1 MTDVHFS
8 PIDEDT
14 LDTIL
19 AADVDFDG
27 ILEFSEPLMIR
38 GRLNGTILSTSD
50 LHVDE
55 KAVVQADIKAGN
67 VTIRGS
73 VKGNITAIGKVELFS
88 SCRVDGD
95 IRAAMVAMEPGC
107 IFNGVCTMTGSV
119 NESKV

>member
-38 GRLNGTILSTSD
+38 GRVSGSIISSSD

-67 VTIRGS
+67 LTIRGS
-73 VKGNITAIGKVELFS
+73 VKGNITASGKVELFS

-107 IFNGVCTMTGSV
+107 IFNGVCTMTGLV
-119 NESKV
+119 NETKD

>member
-38 GRLNGTILSTSD
+38 GRVSGSIISTSD

-67 VTIRGS
+67 LTIRGS
-73 VKGNITAIGKVELFS
+73 VKGNITASGKVELFS

-107 IFNGVCTMTGSV
+107 IFNGVCTMTGPV
-119 NESKV
+119 NAPKD

>member
-27 ILEFSEPLMIR
+27 IMEFTQPLMIR
-38 GRLNGTILSTSD
+38 GRVRGSIRSSSD

-73 VKGNITAIGKVELFS
+73 VLGNIIATGKVELFS
-88 SCRVDGD
+88 SCRMEGD
-95 IRAAMVAMEPGC
+95 IQAAMVAMEPGC
-107 IFNGVCTMTGSV
+107 IFNGVCTMTGPIDAP
-119 NESKV
+119 KD